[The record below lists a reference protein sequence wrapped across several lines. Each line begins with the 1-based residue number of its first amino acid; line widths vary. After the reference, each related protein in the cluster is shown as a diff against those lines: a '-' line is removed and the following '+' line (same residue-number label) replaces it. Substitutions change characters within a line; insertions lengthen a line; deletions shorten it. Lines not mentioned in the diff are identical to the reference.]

1 MSLSSDDDSVGGG
14 ARDPGFY
21 DNQTVSQEG
30 TVDSFI
36 IRNIHSKRER
46 ARRGEDPDGA
56 DRGFF
61 QVFVSSFKHCCAP
74 ATRKAVNEKTYQS
87 QGRRKEPD
95 CLKADPAGNLLYGG
109 KRAATY
115 TAGSSSSSSVSQDEA
130 EGETVPKS
138 GGRLT
143 SVAVAWRIN
152 DTAGASRSVVLT
164 SAQAAWAALVW
175 CVRLEN
181 SERMSGRML
190 AEILL
195 GAEQQRREVD
205 LNLCLK
211 NTPQFQSVELLRN
224 IEGRVMEDLLG
235 DFSGTLNE
243 AVRDA
248 GENGGDA
255 SSAAVYMIVSKIR
268 VLGLYA
274 RKQGEF
280 LDLSVF
286 DPSPSE
292 EDFFPPSFV
301 GFKRLEDLLD
311 FTIETF
317 NRDPRVKRAPQAKI
331 TAYLFRS
338 KLTYGHSLHQRD
350 YGTKRPVGK
359 DDWMKK
365 EGLALRDPQF
375 EAKVMYTNM
384 YRATEQSPADENIFA
399 MEPGTGMQIRDNREA
414 NARKNFKTRDEMDS
428 EASFPRGRR

>member
-1 MSLSSDDDSVGGG
+1 MSISSDDDTAVG
-14 ARDPGFY
+14 ARVPGFY

-36 IRNIHSKRER
+36 IRNIHTKRER
-46 ARRGEDPDGA
+46 ARRGEDPDGS

-61 QVFVSSFKHCCAP
+61 QAFVASFKQCCAP
-74 ATRKAVNEKTYQS
+74 SGRKGVNGKGQGDIRKKGANDVQS
-87 QGRRKEPD
+87 GEPP
-95 CLKADPAGNLLYGG
+95 KNLLYGG

-115 TAGSSSSSSVSQDEA
+115 TEGSSSSSSASQGET
-130 EGETVPKS
+130 EGGTVPKS
-138 GGRLT
+138 GARLA
-143 SVAVAWRIN
+143 SVAVSWRIN
-152 DTAGASRSVVLT
+152 DTTGASRTVVLT
-164 SAQAAWAALVW
+164 SAQAAWATLVW

-211 NTPQFQSVELLRN
+211 NTPQFQSVELLRKV
-224 IEGRVMEDLLG
+224 EGRVMEDLLG
-235 DFSGTLNE
+235 DFSGTLNDVTR
-243 AVRDA
+243 AA
-248 GENGGDA
+248 NGEGGDA
-255 SSAAVYMIVSKIR
+255 SSAGVYMIVSKIR

-292 EDFFPPSFV
+292 QDFFPPSFV
-301 GFKRLEDLLD
+301 GFRRLDDLLE
-311 FTIETF
+311 FTVETF

-331 TAYLFRS
+331 TAFLFRS
-338 KLTYGHSLHQRD
+338 KLTYGPSVHQKD
-350 YGTKRPVGK
+350 YGTRRPVGK
-359 DDWMKK
+359 DDWIKK
-365 EGLALRDPQF
+365 EGLAQRDPQF

-414 NARKNFKTRDEMDS
+414 NARKNFKTRDELDS
-428 EASFPRGRR
+428 EDSFSRGRR